1 MIGIIGAIV
10 GDLIGQSYE
19 FHSTKDY
26 YFELLTD
33 KSHVTDDST
42 CTIAVADWLLHT
54 NRTHDELIDKFKYW
68 CNKYNNKCTIF
79 FFQIDENAV
88 PVFYINKATW
98 TEEYKRIISLC
109 AYNRKCYL
117 IIEPDTQNKN
127 RYCEITCM

>member
-19 FHSTKDY
+19 FHTTKDY
-26 YFELLTD
+26 YFKLLTD

-68 CNKYNNKCTIF
+68 CNKYNYGF
-79 FFQIDENAV
+79 AQDS
-88 PVFYINKATW
+88 
-98 TEEYKRIISLC
+98 RIG
-109 AYNRKCYL
+109 
-117 IIEPDTQNKN
+117 
-127 RYCEITCM
+127 